1 MGGRLSNHSMDV
13 IGSALDTATNNMTK
27 AAQKEFTSKTF
38 RNTPLNTHL
47 HNPDM
52 IPANKGVFANQELSL
67 LRSGISDISKRDVAL
82 SGDSTMARLTSSLKS
97 RIQLDGYLLDQK
109 LKNNNTYNRL
119 KSSVAFQNEFL
130 EHLRLNKLT

>member
-1 MGGRLSNHSMDV
+1 MARLSNQSMDV
-13 IGSALDTATNNMTK
+13 IGSALDTAAENMAKTSQKSYASK
-27 AAQKEFTSKTF
+27 AF

-52 IPANKGVFANQELSL
+52 IPANSGVFANQELNL
-67 LRSGISDISKRDVAL
+67 LRAGVSDMSKRDIAL